1 MAGSLVSTQTIAAI
15 TDLLDNCAQVQRDQR
30 VLILGSLDGLS
41 GGVNLVAEEVL
52 MWLHAGVVARG
63 GHSTIIWTEVNART
77 GPPRVPP
84 IIKAALKEADLLI
97 NHIFDMPMEELL
109 ELRSVLSETGVTM
122 VRNMATTASLLAS
135 DWAQTP
141 YELVSKI
148 RSRVNQMIEPG
159 VSWIVEHPNGT
170 CVKGVAGPPKGSFQ
184 SYDQS
189 RFDGHYRPFP
199 EGVFTPIQLIE
210 TSGRLVFDRTL
221 PWWSRFVG
229 LPARFQQPVELTIK
243 DSHIEHFQGGT
254 EAKAL
259 ERFLRELA
267 KRVGEEAYR
276 IAAFHGGVHPH
287 ARVGAHQCPDANYR
301 EFIDH
306 HHSGSCHFHI
316 GSAACDPTYPYFLHL
331 TAELRGA
338 TFRVGDINVY
348 KEGHLTALDQPGI
361 VELTKAYGKD
371 LHSNPEAWVWVK

>member
-1 MAGSLVSTQTIAAI
+1 MAGNLASSRIISAI
-15 TDLLDNCAQVQRDQR
+15 NDLLDNCAQVQRDQR
-30 VLILGSLDGLS
+30 IIIVGSFDGLS

-52 MWLHAGVVARG
+52 MWLHAGVIARG
-63 GHSTIIWTEVNART
+63 GHSTIIWTEVNAKP
-77 GPPRVPP
+77 GSLRVPP

-109 ELRSVLSETGVTM
+109 ELRSALSETGVTM

-135 DWAQTP
+135 EWAQTP

-148 RSRVNQMIEPG
+148 RSRVSQMIEPG
-159 VSWIVEHPNGT
+159 ASWVVEHPNGT
-170 CVKGVAGPPKGSFQ
+170 YLKGVAGLPKGPFPT
-184 SYDQS
+184 YDQS

-199 EGVFTPIQLIE
+199 EGVFPPIQLTE

-243 DSHIEHFQGGT
+243 NSHIEHFQGGE
-254 EAKAL
+254 EARIL

-267 KRVGEEAYR
+267 KRVGEDAYR

-287 ARVGAHQCPDANYR
+287 ARVDVHQCPDANYR
-301 EFIDH
+301 EFIEH
-306 HHSGSCHFHI
+306 HDSGSCHFHI

-331 TAELRGA
+331 TAELRRA
-338 TFRVGDINVY
+338 TFRVGDITVY
-348 KEGHLTALDQPGI
+348 KEGHLTAFDQPSI
-361 VELTKAYGKD
+361 MELAKTYGRD